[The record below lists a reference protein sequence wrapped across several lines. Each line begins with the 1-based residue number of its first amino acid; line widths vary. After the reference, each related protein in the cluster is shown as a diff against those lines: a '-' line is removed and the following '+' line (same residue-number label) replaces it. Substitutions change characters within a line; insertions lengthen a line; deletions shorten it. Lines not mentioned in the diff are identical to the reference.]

1 MILDSKNESWNTP
14 IFLGGPRAA
23 TTMARVTWVIAAVG
37 TVMDLLWARMLSN
50 MIGLVRYLSLS
61 GLLGLIRY
69 QLSLVDLVVVRLR
82 RWPFLGFQ
90 WGSRFFGSASELQD
104 NWRD

>member
-1 MILDSKNESWNTP
+1 MILDSKNTSWNTP

-69 QLSLVDLVVVRLR
+69 QLSLVDLVVMVIIEWFMIGKENL
-82 RWPFLGFQ
+82 
-90 WGSRFFGSASELQD
+90 
-104 NWRD
+104 